1 MSRGDCCTGVLERWE
16 GYVVMDAGFGLVH
29 LLITTMYRHFGY
41 DTPHQR
47 QDGNS
52 FFLSE
57 A

>member
-1 MSRGDCCTGVLERWE
+1 VSRGDCCTGVLECWE
-16 GYVVMDAGFGLVH
+16 GCVVMDAASGLVY
-29 LLITTMYRHFGY
+29 LLITMYRHFGY
-41 DTPHQR
+41 DTLHQR